1 MSTSRSARR
10 RSAANAPKD
19 NGPQPSSPQKAG
31 PTPSTRSSRPS
42 TATIPIRR
50 SGPHSTTG
58 LLTRLATPR
67 SARSPTD
74 RPPPEIGGTSLT
86 HLMSDAREAQEDQLI
101 AGAVMTIDA
110 GSRAPSVEPLARG
123 LAATADRGDRPA
135 LSDGPVLLSIPL
147 AVFWRPS
154 DAARTHDRCRQIGIH
169 RGQVLENAR
178 RSACG
183 RATGQFAPDSRA
195 GGDGVGDS
203 CGDRPTRL

>member
-31 PTPSTRSSRPS
+31 PAPSTRSSRPQ
-42 TATIPIRR
+42 R
-50 SGPHSTTG
+50 SRSEGRGPHATTG

-135 LSDGPVLLSIPL
+135 LIDGPVHLSIPL

>member
-31 PTPSTRSSRPS
+31 PAPSTRSSRPS

-50 SGPHSTTG
+50 QGAPFDHRPAHPPGYTALCTIPH
-58 LLTRLATPR
+58 R
-67 SARSPTD
+67 SATAR
-74 RPPPEIGGTSLT
+74 IGGTSLT

-135 LSDGPVLLSIPL
+135 LIEGPVHLSIPL